1 MGPVSTL
8 ITSPTSTSSDVRKS
22 SGQSGSSVAY
32 SISIFVTYALHSTS
46 NPYLDSF
53 HVHSITMNIDIYVQE
68 VYIIHYYRLINL
80 ISLPQHCQF
89 LSHKVNCFF
98 GLSIFHCVQTR
109 TIPQWVAGQGP
120 WNDTLLLYN
129 INDAVVTVIYTRFVF
144 MLCELQSRFFT
155 VTLHM

>member
-1 MGPVSTL
+1 MTESIPSERALRSKWIFCRVFDLDFRHLRFAPNFKPLSWLVSC
-8 ITSPTSTSSDVRKS
+8 
-22 SGQSGSSVAY
+22 
-32 SISIFVTYALHSTS
+32 
-46 NPYLDSF
+46 SF
-53 HVHSITMNIDIYVQE
+53 HNHEHRHIYVQE

-80 ISLPQHCQF
+80 ISLPQHSQF

-144 MLCELQSRFFT
+144 MLRELHSRFFT
-155 VTLHM
+155 VILHM

>member
-1 MGPVSTL
+1 MVTE
-8 ITSPTSTSSDVRKS
+8 STSSS
-22 SGQSGSSVAY
+22 SHLSEPPVQGESPVAH
-32 SISIFVTYALHSTS
+32 SISSFVAWALHPTS
-46 NPYLDSF
+46 NPCLVSHSF
-53 HVHSITMNIDIYVQE
+53 HSHEHRHIYVQE

-80 ISLPQHCQF
+80 ISLPQHSQF

-144 MLCELQSRFFT
+144 MLRELHSRFFT

>member
-1 MGPVSTL
+1 MVTE
-8 ITSPTSTSSDVRKS
+8 STSLS
-22 SGQSGSSVAY
+22 SHLSERPGQGGSSVTH
-32 SISIFVTYALHSTS
+32 SISSFVACALHPTS

-53 HVHSITMNIDIYVQE
+53 HVHSITMNIDVYVQE

-80 ISLPQHCQF
+80 ISLPQHSQF

-109 TIPQWVAGQGP
+109 TIPHWVAGQGP

-144 MLCELQSRFFT
+144 MFRELQSRFFT